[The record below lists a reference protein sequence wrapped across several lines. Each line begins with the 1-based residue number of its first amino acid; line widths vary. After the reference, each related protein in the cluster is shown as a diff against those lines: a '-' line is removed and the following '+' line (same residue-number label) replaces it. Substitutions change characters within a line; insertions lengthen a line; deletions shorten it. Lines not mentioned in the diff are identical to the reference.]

1 MSIDLK
7 TDGRFYEP
15 EEMVRA
21 NCQDCIGCCDCCTG
35 MGDTIVLDPYDVRM
49 LKNNCGKTMEQL
61 LQQGLLSLG
70 MAGGLILPHIQMNP
84 ETDCC
89 PFLSDEGRCSI
100 HAYRPGICRL
110 FPLGRN
116 FEDGK
121 LTYIL
126 LTDECKKQN
135 RSKIKVSQWIGIKPA
150 EKYHNFILEWHT
162 FRKNLT
168 ALLAMSE
175 EARIKEILML
185 VLKTFYYE
193 EWLDEGDIFAV
204 LSEKIKEMEK
214 RLGMGYTTE

>member
-7 TDGRFYEP
+7 TDGKFYEL

-35 MGDTIVLDPYDVRM
+35 MGDSIVLDPYDVQV
-49 LKNNCGKTMEQL
+49 LKKELGKTMEQL

-70 MAGGLILPHIQMNP
+70 MDRGLILPHIQMDP
-84 ETDCC
+84 SSDRC
-89 PFLSDEGRCSI
+89 PFLSEQGRCSI
-100 HAYRPGICRL
+100 HTYRPGMCRL

-126 LTDECKKQN
+126 LTEECKKRS
-135 RSKIKVSQWIGIKPA
+135 RSKIKVSQWIGITPA
-150 EKYHNFILEWHT
+150 KTYHEFVLTWHE

-168 ALLAMSE
+168 ALLADME
-175 EARIKEILML
+175 EERIKEVLMF
-185 VLKTFYYE
+185 VLKAFYFDE
-193 EWLDEGDIFAV
+193 ESYAEDIFAN
-204 LSEKIKEMEK
+204 LFWKIKEMEK
-214 RLGMGYTTE
+214 RLGMCDNTD